1 MRVKTGFTRHR
12 RHKKVLSRT
21 KGFRMTKNRLYKV
34 AKEADLHAGQYAWV
48 GRRLKKRDFRKL
60 WIIRVNAGLKE
71 YADGLR
77 YSTFIN
83 LLKRSNIELDRKMLA
98 DLTVDD
104 PEAFKIVVDTAK
116 KMLQ

>member
-12 RHKKVLSRT
+12 RHKKILSRT

-60 WIIRVNAGLKE
+60 WIMRINAGLKT

-83 LLKRSNIELDRKMLA
+83 LLKKENIELDRKILS
-98 DLTVDD
+98 DLTVSD
-104 PEAFKIVVDTAK
+104 PEAFKTVVAVAQK
-116 KMLQ
+116 SSS